1 MTSGRI
7 EDRKR
12 IGALDECVDYL
23 DHTLNP
29 IGRFFRHAAMHAGT
43 TPMVC
48 DEAGRCLK
56 CLMLG
61 FWRADA

>member
-1 MTSGRI
+1 MTKGHV
-7 EDRKR
+7 EDRER
-12 IGALDECVDYL
+12 IQDPAGRMDDLDRA
-23 DHTLNP
+23 LNP

-48 DEAGRCLK
+48 DEFGRCLK

-61 FWRADA
+61 YWRADA

>member
-1 MTSGRI
+1 MTTGRFD
-7 EDRKR
+7 DRER
-12 IGALDECVDYL
+12 IRLPDDCVDDL
-23 DHTLNP
+23 DRSLNP

-43 TPMVC
+43 TPMVY
-48 DEAGRCLK
+48 DEFGRCLK

>member
-1 MTSGRI
+1 MARDSI
-7 EDRKR
+7 EDRER
-12 IGALDECVDYL
+12 VRLSDDCVDDL
-23 DHTLNP
+23 DRALNP

-48 DEAGRCLK
+48 DEYGRCLK

-61 FWRADA
+61 YWRADA